1 MTSIHAYDPTT
12 LNTTLAELPPLPMA
26 ALMIGV
32 YNLLQEGAD
41 LPQPCYLS
49 VSQTSQQI
57 DMQFPGKQPSLQAIT
72 GWAHRFGSVVSTHPH
87 HDERGQYT
95 RVTATFG
102 YYGLTVKTYAYIPA
116 APASN

>member
-1 MTSIHAYDPTT
+1 MTSINLHDQTA
-12 LNTTLAELPPLPMA
+12 LNTTLADMPPLPMA

-41 LPQPCYLS
+41 LPQPCYLT
-49 VSQTSQQI
+49 VSEGSQQI
-57 DMQFPGKQPSLQAIT
+57 DMQFPGKHTSLRAIT
-72 GWAHRFGSVVSTHPH
+72 GWAHRHGSAVTKHPH

-102 YYGLTVKTYAYIPA
+102 YAYIPA
-116 APASN
+116 APASI

>member
-1 MTSIHAYDPTT
+1 MTSIHAYDPTA

-102 YYGLTVKTYAYIPA
+102 YYGLTVKAYAYILA
-116 APASN
+116 GPASN